1 MTKIKNGIKKDEDTH
16 NLFNIVMNKLENYR
30 EIAENTIKHIHN
42 SKHLEIISS
51 NEFINYIS
59 SWLDI
64 KQKIN
69 DLQKMDY
76 GNITKTT
83 IVSKLQDINNDIS
96 TIMKKCGTDTLS
108 DLIKI
113 CVGDNKIIID
123 KESQDKWKLLLKYFH
138 PVSYSIVNVKNECVV
153 KKGDKKV
160 TSLEENKNTI
170 INNLVEC
177 LDVSSEFEEFKM
189 LCYGIKTEIK
199 ISKDK
204 KMIIYGILDDIY
216 VTMINNK
223 FIQSKIDLLIKNDN
237 KIIDDNKLKSFT
249 TFVHSLT
256 IKDFLVK
263 EDINSFYAAY
273 NGIITHVASLRQKS
287 IINIVRDFISDSL
300 YTKRCI
306 LINLLIYSDIV
317 ENQYLAYLLYD
328 IISNDNNGEVDNNE
342 QLKLYNSLPYNIKQE
357 FNNAMKYTV
366 NYTTNLTNFD
376 SKKIPLEQQIC
387 LMNVSDSVKEKAMI
401 KYKEVKSKSEDGG
414 SKARFYL
421 EGLLK
426 IPFNV
431 YKKEPILNKIN
442 EIRNEVLV
450 INNCKLFNTIN
461 CKDVL
466 TNNDILILI
475 NRMKQ
480 IINDDKYNDTI
491 CKVIFKM
498 FNSMHKSDI
507 LSYVNNVNEYINN
520 RNMSLSAIE
529 TNKNRKEVVKNISKW
544 IETCKKDDKID
555 ELKKIFVDYLS
566 VSNKYNIPKNEL
578 IEATKLTNQLVG
590 KMTEISDYMKQVK
603 KTLDECV
610 HSHKHAKKQIE
621 LIIGQWINGTN
632 NGIEACVLGF
642 EGNPGIGKTT
652 LAKGL
657 SKCLVDHE
665 GNTRPLSIIAIG
677 GDANSS
683 TLVGHSYTYVGSTWG
698 QIVQILMDTKCMN
711 PIIVIDEVDKISKTE
726 HGREIVGVL
735 THLLDPTQNKHF
747 QDKYF
752 SGIELDVSKILF
764 ILSYNDVEAID
775 RVMLDRIHRIKF
787 DSLSIED
794 KIIISKKHLLPALYE
809 KFGLEN
815 TFEFSDEVLKFIIK
829 EYTLEPGV
837 RKLKEKLFEIIGQVN
852 LDILSNH
859 NVYELPIQITIDDIK
874 QNYFKDKRNVKL
886 HKIHTTS
893 QVGVINALW
902 ANDLGQGG
910 VLPLQVSFIPAGKFL
925 DLTLTGSLGDVMKES
940 IKVSLTN
947 AWNLTNTSVQN
958 ELIKTYNNPSKN
970 NVYGLHVHC
979 PSISTKKDGPSA
991 TTAFTVILY
1000 SLFNNIKI
1008 KNYFGITGETSFDH
1022 VLTEIGGLREKIIHS
1037 IPSGITEFIY
1047 PKENEYDFQKIM
1059 DVYKDSDIIKG
1070 IKFHCIEK
1078 IEDVLELILEK

>member
-1 MTKIKNGIKKDEDTH
+1 MTKIKNGIKTDQGSQ
-16 NLFNIVMNKLENYR
+16 NLLNIVMNKLENYR
-30 EIAENTIKHIHN
+30 EIAENTIKHIDN

-64 KQKIN
+64 KQQIN
-69 DLQKMDY
+69 ELQNMDY
-76 GNITKTT
+76 SSITKPN

-123 KESQDKWKLLLKYFH
+123 KESQDKWNLLLKYFH

-153 KKGDKKV
+153 KKSDKNV
-160 TSLEENKNTI
+160 TTPEENKNTL
-170 INNLVEC
+170 INNLIEC
-177 LDVSSEFEEFKM
+177 VDISSEFDEFKM

-204 KMIIYGILDDIY
+204 KMVIYGILDNIY

-223 FIQSKIDLLIKNDN
+223 FIQDKIEYLIKNDN
-237 KIIDDNKLKSFT
+237 KIIDDNKIKSFT

-256 IKDFLVK
+256 IKDFLIK
-263 EDINSFYAAY
+263 EDINSFYATY
-273 NGIITHVASLRQKS
+273 NGIITHVTSLRQKS
-287 IINIVRDFISDSL
+287 IINIVREFISDSL
-300 YTKRCI
+300 YTKRSI

-342 QLKLYNSLPYNIKQE
+342 QLNLYNSLPYNIKQE

-366 NYTTNLTNFD
+366 NYTTNLTDFD

-442 EIRNEVLV
+442 EIRNYILV
-450 INNCKLFNTIN
+450 INNCKLFNAIN
-461 CKDVL
+461 CKEVL

-491 CKVIFKM
+491 CKMVYKM

-520 RNMSLSAIE
+520 RNMSLPAIE

-578 IEATKLTNQLVG
+578 IEASKLTNQLVG

-947 AWNLTNTSVQN
+947 AWNLTSVSVQN

-1078 IEDVLELILEK
+1078 IEDVLDLILEK

>member
-1 MTKIKNGIKKDEDTH
+1 MTKIKNSIKKDEDFK
-16 NLFNIVMNKLENYR
+16 NLFNIVMNKLENYK

-51 NEFINYIS
+51 NEFMNYIS

-76 GNITKTT
+76 SNITQTT
-83 IVSKLQDINNDIS
+83 IVSKLQAINNDIS
-96 TIMKKCGTDTLS
+96 AIMKKCGTDTLS

-123 KESQDKWKLLLKYFH
+123 KDSQDKWKLLLKYLH
-138 PVSYSIVNVKNECVV
+138 PVSYSIVNVKNECFV
-153 KKGDKKV
+153 KKGNKKV
-160 TSLEENKNTI
+160 ATSEENNTVYM
-170 INNLVEC
+170 NNLIEC
-177 LDVSSEFEEFKM
+177 LDISSEFDEFKM
-189 LCYGIKTEIK
+189 LCYGIKTELK
-199 ISKDK
+199 ISKGK
-204 KMIIYGILDDIY
+204 KMVIYGILDDIY

-223 FIQSKIDLLIKNDN
+223 FIQDKIECLIKNDN

-249 TFVHSLT
+249 IFVESLT

-263 EDINSFYAAY
+263 EDINRFYAAY
-273 NGIITHVASLRQKS
+273 NGIITHVTSLRQKS

-300 YTKRCI
+300 YTKRSI

-342 QLKLYNSLPYNIKQE
+342 QLNLYNSLPYNIKQE

-366 NYTTNLTNFD
+366 NYTTNLTDFD
-376 SKKIPLEQQIC
+376 NTKIPLEQQIC

-442 EIRNEVLV
+442 EIRNDILV
-450 INNCKLFNTIN
+450 INNCKLFNAIN
-461 CKDVL
+461 CKEVL

-491 CKVIFKM
+491 CKLIYKLFT
-498 FNSMHKSDI
+498 SMHKPDI
-507 LSYVNNVNEYINN
+507 LNCVNNVNEYMKN
-520 RNMSLSAIE
+520 RNMSLSVIE
-529 TNKNRKEVVKNISKW
+529 TNKSKKDLVINISKW
-544 IETCKKDDKID
+544 IEMCKNDDKIT
-555 ELKKIFVDYLS
+555 ELKKIFVDYLLG
-566 VSNKYNIPKNEL
+566 SNKYNIPKNEL
-578 IEATKLTNQLVG
+578 IEATKMTNQLVS
-590 KMTEISDYMKQVK
+590 KMTEISDYTKQVK
-603 KTLDECV
+603 KTLDDCV

-621 LIIGQWINGTN
+621 LIIGQWLNGTN

-747 QDKYF
+747 QEKYF

-794 KIIISKKHLLPALYE
+794 KIIISKDHLLPALYE

-815 TFEFSDEVLKFIIK
+815 TFEFSDDVLKFIIK

-837 RKLKEKLFEIIGQVN
+837 RKLKEKLFEIIGQIN

-874 QNYFKDKRNVKL
+874 ENYFKDKRNVKL
-886 HKIHTTS
+886 HKIHTIS

-947 AWNLTNTSVQN
+947 AWNLTSESVQN
-958 ELIKTYNNPSKN
+958 ELIKKYNNPSKN
-970 NVYGLHVHC
+970 NVYGLHIHC

-1047 PKENEYDFQKIM
+1047 PKENEYDFKKIM

-1078 IEDVLELILEK
+1078 IEDVLDLILEK

>member
-1 MTKIKNGIKKDEDTH
+1 MTKIKNGIKKDEDTQ

-76 GNITKTT
+76 SNITKTT

-160 TSLEENKNTI
+160 TTPEENKNTI
-170 INNLVEC
+170 INNLIEC

-204 KMIIYGILDDIY
+204 KMVIYGILDDIY

-223 FIQSKIDLLIKNDN
+223 FIQSKIDLLIRNDN

-366 NYTTNLTNFD
+366 NYTTNLTDFD

-442 EIRNEVLV
+442 EIRNYILI
-450 INNCKLFNTIN
+450 INNCKLFNAIN
-461 CKDVL
+461 CKEVL

-520 RNMSLSAIE
+520 RNMSLPAIE

-1078 IEDVLELILEK
+1078 IEDVLDLILEK

>member
-1 MTKIKNGIKKDEDTH
+1 MTKIKNSIKKDEDFK
-16 NLFNIVMNKLENYR
+16 NLFNIVMNKLENYK

-51 NEFINYIS
+51 NEFMNYIS

-76 GNITKTT
+76 SNITQTT
-83 IVSKLQDINNDIS
+83 IVSKLQAINNDIS
-96 TIMKKCGTDTLS
+96 AIMKKCGTDTLS

-123 KESQDKWKLLLKYFH
+123 KDSQDKWKLLLKYLH
-138 PVSYSIVNVKNECVV
+138 PVSYSIVNVKNECFV
-153 KKGDKKV
+153 KKGNKKV
-160 TSLEENKNTI
+160 ATSEENNTVYM
-170 INNLVEC
+170 NNLIEC
-177 LDVSSEFEEFKM
+177 LDISSEFDEFKM
-189 LCYGIKTEIK
+189 LCYGIKTELK
-199 ISKDK
+199 ISKGK
-204 KMIIYGILDDIY
+204 KMVIYGILDDIY

-223 FIQSKIDLLIKNDN
+223 FIQDKIECLIKNDN

-249 TFVHSLT
+249 IFVESLT

-263 EDINSFYAAY
+263 EDINRFYAAY
-273 NGIITHVASLRQKS
+273 NGIITHVTSLRQKS

-300 YTKRCI
+300 YTKRSI

-342 QLKLYNSLPYNIKQE
+342 QLNLYNSLPYNIKQE

-366 NYTTNLTNFD
+366 NYTTNLTDFD
-376 SKKIPLEQQIC
+376 NTKIPLEQQIC

-442 EIRNEVLV
+442 EIRNDILV
-450 INNCKLFNTIN
+450 INNCKLFNAIN
-461 CKDVL
+461 CKEVL

-491 CKVIFKM
+491 CKLIYKLFT
-498 FNSMHKSDI
+498 SMHKPDI
-507 LSYVNNVNEYINN
+507 LNCVNNVNEYMKN
-520 RNMSLSAIE
+520 RNMSLSVIE
-529 TNKNRKEVVKNISKW
+529 TNKSKKDLVINISKW
-544 IETCKKDDKID
+544 IEMCKNDDKIT
-555 ELKKIFVDYLS
+555 ELKKIFVDYLLG
-566 VSNKYNIPKNEL
+566 SNKYNIPKNEL
-578 IEATKLTNQLVG
+578 IEATKMTNQLVS
-590 KMTEISDYMKQVK
+590 KMTEISDYTKQVK
-603 KTLDECV
+603 KTLDDCV

-621 LIIGQWINGTN
+621 LIIGQWLNGTN

-747 QDKYF
+747 QEKYF

-794 KIIISKKHLLPALYE
+794 KIIISKDHLLPALYE

-815 TFEFSDEVLKFIIK
+815 TFEFSDDVLKFIIK

-837 RKLKEKLFEIIGQVN
+837 RKLKEKLFEIIGQIN

-874 QNYFKDKRNVKL
+874 ENYFKDKRNVKL
-886 HKIHTTS
+886 HKIHTIS

-947 AWNLTNTSVQN
+947 ACNLTSESVQN
-958 ELIKTYNNPSKN
+958 ELIKKYNNPSKN
-970 NVYGLHVHC
+970 NVYGLHIHC

-1047 PKENEYDFQKIM
+1047 PKENEYDFKKIM

-1078 IEDVLELILEK
+1078 IEDVLDLILEK

>member
-1 MTKIKNGIKKDEDTH
+1 MTKIKNGIKKDEDSQ

-30 EIAENTIKHIHN
+30 EITENTIKHIHN

-138 PVSYSIVNVKNECVV
+138 PVSYSIVNVKNECLV

-160 TSLEENKNTI
+160 TTPEENKNTI
-170 INNLVEC
+170 INNLIEC

-204 KMIIYGILDDIY
+204 KMVIYGILDDIY

-328 IISNDNNGEVDNNE
+328 IISNDNNGEIDNNE

-366 NYTTNLTNFD
+366 NYTTNLTDFD

-491 CKVIFKM
+491 CKMIYKM

-520 RNMSLSAIE
+520 RNMSLPDIE

-958 ELIKTYNNPSKN
+958 ELIKKYNNPSKN

-1078 IEDVLELILEK
+1078 IEDVLDLILEK

>member
-1 MTKIKNGIKKDEDTH
+1 M
-16 NLFNIVMNKLENYR
+16 V
-30 EIAENTIKHIHN
+30 
-42 SKHLEIISS
+42 
-51 NEFINYIS
+51 
-59 SWLDI
+59 
-64 KQKIN
+64 
-69 DLQKMDY
+69 
-76 GNITKTT
+76 
-83 IVSKLQDINNDIS
+83 
-96 TIMKKCGTDTLS
+96 
-108 DLIKI
+108 
-113 CVGDNKIIID
+113 
-123 KESQDKWKLLLKYFH
+123 
-138 PVSYSIVNVKNECVV
+138 
-153 KKGDKKV
+153 
-160 TSLEENKNTI
+160 
-170 INNLVEC
+170 
-177 LDVSSEFEEFKM
+177 
-189 LCYGIKTEIK
+189 
-199 ISKDK
+199 
-204 KMIIYGILDDIY
+204 IYGILDDIY

-223 FIQSKIDLLIKNDN
+223 FIQDKIECLIKNDN

-249 TFVHSLT
+249 IFVESLT

-263 EDINSFYAAY
+263 EDINRFYAAY
-273 NGIITHVASLRQKS
+273 NGIITHVTSLRQKS

-300 YTKRCI
+300 YTKRSI

-342 QLKLYNSLPYNIKQE
+342 QLNLYNSLPYNIKQE

-366 NYTTNLTNFD
+366 NYTTNLTDFD
-376 SKKIPLEQQIC
+376 NTKIPLEQQIC

-442 EIRNEVLV
+442 EIRNDILV
-450 INNCKLFNTIN
+450 INNCKLFNAIN
-461 CKDVL
+461 CKEVL

-491 CKVIFKM
+491 CKLIYKLFT
-498 FNSMHKSDI
+498 SMHKPDI
-507 LSYVNNVNEYINN
+507 LNCVNNVNEYMKN
-520 RNMSLSAIE
+520 RNMSLSVIE
-529 TNKNRKEVVKNISKW
+529 TNKSKKDLVINISKW
-544 IETCKKDDKID
+544 IEMCKNDDKIT
-555 ELKKIFVDYLS
+555 ELKKIFVDYLLG
-566 VSNKYNIPKNEL
+566 SNKYNIPKNEL
-578 IEATKLTNQLVG
+578 IEATKMTNQLVS
-590 KMTEISDYMKQVK
+590 KMTEISDYTKQVK
-603 KTLDECV
+603 KTLDDCV

-621 LIIGQWINGTN
+621 LIIGQWLNGTN

-747 QDKYF
+747 QEKYF

-837 RKLKEKLFEIIGQVN
+837 RKLKEKLFEIIGQIN

-874 QNYFKDKRNVKL
+874 ENYFKDKRNVKL
-886 HKIHTTS
+886 HKIHTIS

-958 ELIKTYNNPSKN
+958 ELIKKYNNPSKN
-970 NVYGLHVHC
+970 NVYGLHIHC

-1047 PKENEYDFQKIM
+1047 PKENEYDFKKIM

-1078 IEDVLELILEK
+1078 IEDVLDLILEK

>member
-1 MTKIKNGIKKDEDTH
+1 MTKIKNGLKKDEDFQ
-16 NLFNIVMNKLENYR
+16 NLFKIVMNKLENYR

-51 NEFINYIS
+51 NEFINYMS

-69 DLQKMDY
+69 ELQNMDY
-76 GNITKTT
+76 SNITKTA

-96 TIMKKCGTDTLS
+96 TIMKKCGTDRLN
-108 DLIKI
+108 DLLKI
-113 CVGDNKIIID
+113 CVGDNKIMID
-123 KESQDKWKLLLKYFH
+123 KDSQDKWNLLLKYFH

-160 TSLEENKNTI
+160 TTSEENKNAL
-170 INNLVEC
+170 INNLIEC
-177 LDVSSEFEEFKM
+177 VDISSEFEEFKM
-189 LCYGIKTEIK
+189 LCYGIKTELK

-204 KMIIYGILDDIY
+204 KMVIYGILDDIY
-216 VTMINNK
+216 VSMINNK
-223 FIQSKIDLLIKNDN
+223 FIQDKINCLIKNDN
-237 KIIDDNKLKSFT
+237 KIIDDNKVKSFT
-249 TFVHSLT
+249 TFVESLT
-256 IKDFLVK
+256 IKDFLIK

-300 YTKRCI
+300 YTKRSI

-442 EIRNEVLV
+442 EIRSDILV
-450 INNCKLFNTIN
+450 INNCKLFSTIN
-461 CKDVL
+461 CKNVS

-491 CKVIFKM
+491 CKVVYKL
-498 FNSMHKSDI
+498 FNSMHKTDI
-507 LSYVNNVNEYINN
+507 LTYVNNVNEYINN

-529 TNKNRKEVVKNISKW
+529 TNKSKKELVKNISNW
-544 IETCKKDDKID
+544 IETCKKDEKID
-555 ELKKIFVDYLS
+555 ELKKLFIDYLL
-566 VSNKYNIPKNEL
+566 VSNNYNIPKNEL
-578 IEATKLTNQLVG
+578 IEATKMTNQLVG

-794 KIIISKKHLLPALYE
+794 KIIISKDHLLPALYE

-815 TFEFSDEVLKFIIK
+815 TFEFSDDVLKFIIK

-837 RKLKEKLFEIIGQVN
+837 RKLKEKLFEIIGQIN

-947 AWNLTNTSVQN
+947 AWNLTSESIQN
-958 ELIKTYNNPSKN
+958 ELIRKYNNPSKN
-970 NVYGLHVHC
+970 NVYGLHIHC

-1000 SLFNNIKI
+1000 SLFNNLKI

-1078 IEDVLELILEK
+1078 IEDVLDLILEK

>member
-1 MTKIKNGIKKDEDTH
+1 MTKIKNGIKKDEDSQ
-16 NLFNIVMNKLENYR
+16 NLFNIVMNKLENYK
-30 EIAENTIKHIHN
+30 EISENTIKHIHN

-76 GNITKTT
+76 SNITKTT

-170 INNLVEC
+170 INNLIEC

-204 KMIIYGILDDIY
+204 KMVIYGILDDIY

-249 TFVHSLT
+249 TFIHSLT

-287 IINIVRDFISDSL
+287 IINIVRDFINDSL

-366 NYTTNLTNFD
+366 NYTTNLTDFD

-491 CKVIFKM
+491 CKVIYKM
-498 FNSMHKSDI
+498 FNSMQKSDI
-507 LSYVNNVNEYINN
+507 LAYVNNVNEYINN
-520 RNMSLSAIE
+520 RNMSLPAIE

-544 IETCKKDDKID
+544 IETCKTDDKID
-555 ELKKIFVDYLS
+555 ELKKLFVDHLS
-566 VSNKYNIPKNEL
+566 GSNKYNIPKNEV

-590 KMTEISDYMKQVK
+590 KMTEISDYLNQVK

-837 RKLKEKLFEIIGQVN
+837 RKLKEKLFEIIGQIN

-859 NVYELPIQITIDDIK
+859 NVYELPIHITIDDIK

-1078 IEDVLELILEK
+1078 IEDVLDLILEK

>member
-1 MTKIKNGIKKDEDTH
+1 MTKIKNGIKTDQGSQ
-16 NLFNIVMNKLENYR
+16 NLLNIVMNKLENYR
-30 EIAENTIKHIHN
+30 EIAENTIKHIDN

-64 KQKIN
+64 KQQIN
-69 DLQKMDY
+69 ELQNMDY
-76 GNITKTT
+76 SSITKPN

-123 KESQDKWKLLLKYFH
+123 KESQDKWNLLLKYFH

-153 KKGDKKV
+153 KKSDKNV
-160 TSLEENKNTI
+160 TTPEENKNTL
-170 INNLVEC
+170 INNLIEC
-177 LDVSSEFEEFKM
+177 VDISSEFDEFKM

-204 KMIIYGILDDIY
+204 KMVIYGILDNIY

-223 FIQSKIDLLIKNDN
+223 FIQDKIEYLIKNDN
-237 KIIDDNKLKSFT
+237 KIIDDNKIKSFT

-256 IKDFLVK
+256 IKDFLIK
-263 EDINSFYAAY
+263 EDINSFYATY
-273 NGIITHVASLRQKS
+273 NGIITHVTSLRQKS
-287 IINIVRDFISDSL
+287 IINIVREFISDSL
-300 YTKRCI
+300 YTKRSI

-342 QLKLYNSLPYNIKQE
+342 QLNLYNSLPYNIKQE

-366 NYTTNLTNFD
+366 NYTTNLTDFD

-401 KYKEVKSKSEDGG
+401 KYKEVKSKSEDGA

-442 EIRNEVLV
+442 EIRNYILV
-450 INNCKLFNTIN
+450 INNCKLFNAIN
-461 CKDVL
+461 CKEVL

-491 CKVIFKM
+491 CKMVYKM

-520 RNMSLSAIE
+520 RNMSLPAIE

-578 IEATKLTNQLVG
+578 IEASKLTNQLVG

-1078 IEDVLELILEK
+1078 IEDVLDLILEK

>member
-1 MTKIKNGIKKDEDTH
+1 MTKIKNGIKKDEDSQ
-16 NLFNIVMNKLENYR
+16 NLFNIVMNKLENYK
-30 EIAENTIKHIHN
+30 EISENTIKHIHN

-76 GNITKTT
+76 SNITKTT

-170 INNLVEC
+170 INNLIEC

-223 FIQSKIDLLIKNDN
+223 FIQSKIELLIKNDS
-237 KIIDDNKLKSFT
+237 KIIDDNKFKSFT

-491 CKVIFKM
+491 CKVIYKI
-498 FNSMHKSDI
+498 FNSMHKTDI
-507 LSYVNNVNEYINN
+507 LAYVNNVNEYINN
-520 RNMSLSAIE
+520 RKMSLPAIE

-544 IETCKKDDKID
+544 IETCKTDDKID
-555 ELKKIFVDYLS
+555 ELKKLFVDHLS
-566 VSNKYNIPKNEL
+566 GSNKYNIPKNEV

-657 SKCLVDHE
+657 SKCLVDHD

-698 QIVQILMDTKCMN
+698 QIAQILMDTKCMN

-837 RKLKEKLFEIIGQVN
+837 RKLKEKLFEIIGQIN

-859 NVYELPIQITIDDIK
+859 NVYELPIQITIHDIK

-947 AWNLTNTSVQN
+947 AWNLTNTTVQN

>member
-1 MTKIKNGIKKDEDTH
+1 MTKIKNGIKKDEDSQ
-16 NLFNIVMNKLENYR
+16 NLFNIVMNKLENYK
-30 EIAENTIKHIHN
+30 EISENTIKHIHN

-153 KKGDKKV
+153 KKGNKKV
-160 TSLEENKNTI
+160 TTPEENKNTI
-170 INNLVEC
+170 INNLIEC

-199 ISKDK
+199 IRKDK
-204 KMIIYGILDDIY
+204 KMVIYGILDDIY

-249 TFVHSLT
+249 TFIHSLT

-366 NYTTNLTNFD
+366 NYTTNLTDFD

-442 EIRNEVLV
+442 EIRNYILV
-450 INNCKLFNTIN
+450 INNCKLFNTVN

-491 CKVIFKM
+491 CKVIYKM

-507 LSYVNNVNEYINN
+507 LAYVNNVNEYINN
-520 RNMSLSAIE
+520 RNMSLPAIE

-544 IETCKKDDKID
+544 IETCKTDDKID

-566 VSNKYNIPKNEL
+566 VSNKYNIPKNEV

-590 KMTEISDYMKQVK
+590 KMTEISDYIKQVK

-837 RKLKEKLFEIIGQVN
+837 RKLKEKLFEIIGQIN

-859 NVYELPIQITIDDIK
+859 NVYELPIHITIDDIK

-947 AWNLTNTSVQN
+947 AWNLTNTTVQN
-958 ELIKTYNNPSKN
+958 ELIKKYNNPSKN

-1078 IEDVLELILEK
+1078 IEDVLDLILEK

>member
-1 MTKIKNGIKKDEDTH
+1 MTKIKNSIKKDEDFK
-16 NLFNIVMNKLENYR
+16 NLFNIVMNKLENYK

-51 NEFINYIS
+51 NEFMNYIS

-76 GNITKTT
+76 SNITQTT
-83 IVSKLQDINNDIS
+83 IVSKLQAINNDIS
-96 TIMKKCGTDTLS
+96 AIMKKCGTDTLS

-123 KESQDKWKLLLKYFH
+123 KDSQDKWKLLLKYLH
-138 PVSYSIVNVKNECVV
+138 PVSYSIVNVKNECFV
-153 KKGDKKV
+153 KKGNKKV
-160 TSLEENKNTI
+160 ATSEENNTVYM
-170 INNLVEC
+170 NNLIEC
-177 LDVSSEFEEFKM
+177 LDISSEFDEFKM
-189 LCYGIKTEIK
+189 LCYGIKTELK
-199 ISKDK
+199 ISKGK
-204 KMIIYGILDDIY
+204 KMVIYGILDDIY

-223 FIQSKIDLLIKNDN
+223 FIQDKIECLIKNDN

-249 TFVHSLT
+249 IFVESLT

-263 EDINSFYAAY
+263 EDINRFYAAY
-273 NGIITHVASLRQKS
+273 NGIITHVTSLRQKS

-300 YTKRCI
+300 YTKRSI

-342 QLKLYNSLPYNIKQE
+342 QLNLYNSLPYNIKQE

-366 NYTTNLTNFD
+366 NYTTNLTDFD
-376 SKKIPLEQQIC
+376 NTKIPLEQQIC

-442 EIRNEVLV
+442 EIRNDILV
-450 INNCKLFNTIN
+450 INNCKLFNAIN
-461 CKDVL
+461 CKEVL

-491 CKVIFKM
+491 CKLIYKLFT
-498 FNSMHKSDI
+498 SMHKPDI
-507 LSYVNNVNEYINN
+507 LNCVNNVNEYMKN
-520 RNMSLSAIE
+520 RNMSLSVIE
-529 TNKNRKEVVKNISKW
+529 TNKSKKDLVINISKW
-544 IETCKKDDKID
+544 IEMCKNDDKIT
-555 ELKKIFVDYLS
+555 ELKKIFVDYLLG
-566 VSNKYNIPKNEL
+566 SNKYNIPKNEL
-578 IEATKLTNQLVG
+578 IEATKMTNQLVS
-590 KMTEISDYMKQVK
+590 KMTEISDYTKQVK
-603 KTLDECV
+603 KTLDDCV

-621 LIIGQWINGTN
+621 LIIGQWLNGTN

-747 QDKYF
+747 QEKYF

-815 TFEFSDEVLKFIIK
+815 TFEFSDDVLKFIIK

-837 RKLKEKLFEIIGQVN
+837 RKLKEKLFEIIGQIN

-874 QNYFKDKRNVKL
+874 ENYFKDKRNVKL
-886 HKIHTTS
+886 HKIHTIS

-947 AWNLTNTSVQN
+947 AWNLTSESVQN
-958 ELIKTYNNPSKN
+958 ELIKKYNNPSKN
-970 NVYGLHVHC
+970 NVYGLHIHC

-1047 PKENEYDFQKIM
+1047 PKENEYDFKKIM

-1078 IEDVLELILEK
+1078 IEDVLDLILEK

>member
-1 MTKIKNGIKKDEDTH
+1 MTKIKNGIKKDEDYQ
-16 NLFNIVMNKLENYR
+16 NLFNIVMNKLENYK
-30 EIAENTIKHIHN
+30 EISENTIKHIHN

-76 GNITKTT
+76 SNITKTT

-153 KKGDKKV
+153 KKGNKKV

-170 INNLVEC
+170 INNLIEC

-204 KMIIYGILDDIY
+204 KMVIYGILDDIY

-223 FIQSKIDLLIKNDN
+223 FIQSKIELLIKNDS
-237 KIIDDNKLKSFT
+237 KIIDDNKFKSFT

-947 AWNLTNTSVQN
+947 AWNLTSDSVQN
-958 ELIKTYNNPSKN
+958 ELIKKYNNPSKN

-1078 IEDVLELILEK
+1078 IEDVLDLILEK

>member
-1 MTKIKNGIKKDEDTH
+1 M
-16 NLFNIVMNKLENYR
+16 
-30 EIAENTIKHIHN
+30 
-42 SKHLEIISS
+42 
-51 NEFINYIS
+51 
-59 SWLDI
+59 
-64 KQKIN
+64 
-69 DLQKMDY
+69 
-76 GNITKTT
+76 
-83 IVSKLQDINNDIS
+83 
-96 TIMKKCGTDTLS
+96 
-108 DLIKI
+108 
-113 CVGDNKIIID
+113 
-123 KESQDKWKLLLKYFH
+123 
-138 PVSYSIVNVKNECVV
+138 
-153 KKGDKKV
+153 
-160 TSLEENKNTI
+160 
-170 INNLVEC
+170 
-177 LDVSSEFEEFKM
+177 
-189 LCYGIKTEIK
+189 
-199 ISKDK
+199 
-204 KMIIYGILDDIY
+204 
-216 VTMINNK
+216 
-223 FIQSKIDLLIKNDN
+223 
-237 KIIDDNKLKSFT
+237 
-249 TFVHSLT
+249 
-256 IKDFLVK
+256 
-263 EDINSFYAAY
+263 
-273 NGIITHVASLRQKS
+273 
-287 IINIVRDFISDSL
+287 
-300 YTKRCI
+300 
-306 LINLLIYSDIV
+306 
-317 ENQYLAYLLYD
+317 
-328 IISNDNNGEVDNNE
+328 
-342 QLKLYNSLPYNIKQE
+342 
-357 FNNAMKYTV
+357 
-366 NYTTNLTNFD
+366 
-376 SKKIPLEQQIC
+376 
-387 LMNVSDSVKEKAMI
+387 
-401 KYKEVKSKSEDGG
+401 
-414 SKARFYL
+414 
-421 EGLLK
+421 
-426 IPFNV
+426 
-431 YKKEPILNKIN
+431 
-442 EIRNEVLV
+442 
-450 INNCKLFNTIN
+450 
-461 CKDVL
+461 
-466 TNNDILILI
+466 
-475 NRMKQ
+475 
-480 IINDDKYNDTI
+480 
-491 CKVIFKM
+491 
-498 FNSMHKSDI
+498 
-507 LSYVNNVNEYINN
+507 
-520 RNMSLSAIE
+520 
-529 TNKNRKEVVKNISKW
+529 
-544 IETCKKDDKID
+544 
-555 ELKKIFVDYLS
+555 
-566 VSNKYNIPKNEL
+566 
-578 IEATKLTNQLVG
+578 
-590 KMTEISDYMKQVK
+590 
-603 KTLDECV
+603 
-610 HSHKHAKKQIE
+610 
-621 LIIGQWINGTN
+621 
-632 NGIEACVLGF
+632 
-642 EGNPGIGKTT
+642 
-652 LAKGL
+652 
-657 SKCLVDHE
+657 
-665 GNTRPLSIIAIG
+665 
-677 GDANSS
+677 
-683 TLVGHSYTYVGSTWG
+683 
-698 QIVQILMDTKCMN
+698 
-711 PIIVIDEVDKISKTE
+711 
-726 HGREIVGVL
+726 

-958 ELIKTYNNPSKN
+958 ELIKKYNNPSKN

>member
-1 MTKIKNGIKKDEDTH
+1 MTKIKNGIKTDQGSQ
-16 NLFNIVMNKLENYR
+16 NLLNIVMNKLENYR
-30 EIAENTIKHIHN
+30 EIAENTIKHIDN

-64 KQKIN
+64 KQQIN
-69 DLQKMDY
+69 ELQNMDY
-76 GNITKTT
+76 SSITKPN

-123 KESQDKWKLLLKYFH
+123 KESQDKWNLLLKYFH

-153 KKGDKKV
+153 KKSDKNV
-160 TSLEENKNTI
+160 TTPEENKNTL
-170 INNLVEC
+170 INNLIEC
-177 LDVSSEFEEFKM
+177 VDISSEFDEFKM

-204 KMIIYGILDDIY
+204 KMVIYGILDNIY

-223 FIQSKIDLLIKNDN
+223 FIQDKIEYLIKNDN
-237 KIIDDNKLKSFT
+237 KIIDDNKIKSFT

-256 IKDFLVK
+256 IKDFLIK
-263 EDINSFYAAY
+263 EDINSFYATY
-273 NGIITHVASLRQKS
+273 NGIITHVTSLRQKS
-287 IINIVRDFISDSL
+287 IINIVREFISDSL
-300 YTKRCI
+300 YTKRSI

-342 QLKLYNSLPYNIKQE
+342 QLNLYNSLPYNIKQE

-366 NYTTNLTNFD
+366 NYTTNLTDFD

-442 EIRNEVLV
+442 EIRNYILV
-450 INNCKLFNTIN
+450 INNCKLFNAIN
-461 CKDVL
+461 CKEVL

-491 CKVIFKM
+491 CKMVYKM

-520 RNMSLSAIE
+520 RNMSLPAIE

-578 IEATKLTNQLVG
+578 IEASKLTNQLVG

-1078 IEDVLELILEK
+1078 IEDVLDLILEK

>member
-1 MTKIKNGIKKDEDTH
+1 MTKIKNGIKTDQGSQ

-30 EIAENTIKHIHN
+30 EIAENTIKHIDN

-51 NEFINYIS
+51 NEFMNYIS

-76 GNITKTT
+76 SNITQTT
-83 IVSKLQDINNDIS
+83 IVSKLQAINNDIS
-96 TIMKKCGTDTLS
+96 AIMKKCGTDTLS

-123 KESQDKWKLLLKYFH
+123 KDSQDKWKLLLKYLH
-138 PVSYSIVNVKNECVV
+138 PVSYSIVNVKNECFV
-153 KKGDKKV
+153 KKGNKKV
-160 TSLEENKNTI
+160 ATSEENNTVYM
-170 INNLVEC
+170 NNLIEC
-177 LDVSSEFEEFKM
+177 LDISSEFDEFKM
-189 LCYGIKTEIK
+189 LCYGIKTELK
-199 ISKDK
+199 ISKGK
-204 KMIIYGILDDIY
+204 KMVIYGILDDIY

-223 FIQSKIDLLIKNDN
+223 FIQDKIECLIKNDN

-249 TFVHSLT
+249 IFVESLT

-263 EDINSFYAAY
+263 EDINRFYAAY
-273 NGIITHVASLRQKS
+273 NGIITHVTSLRQKS

-300 YTKRCI
+300 YTKRSI

-342 QLKLYNSLPYNIKQE
+342 QLNLYNSLPYNIKQE

-366 NYTTNLTNFD
+366 NYTTNLTDFD
-376 SKKIPLEQQIC
+376 NTKIPLEQQIC

-442 EIRNEVLV
+442 EIRNDILV
-450 INNCKLFNTIN
+450 INNCKLFNAIN
-461 CKDVL
+461 CKEVL

-491 CKVIFKM
+491 CKLIYKLFT
-498 FNSMHKSDI
+498 SMHKPDI
-507 LSYVNNVNEYINN
+507 LNCVNNVNEYMKN
-520 RNMSLSAIE
+520 RNMSLSVIE
-529 TNKNRKEVVKNISKW
+529 TNKSKKDLVINISKW
-544 IETCKKDDKID
+544 IEMCKNDDKIT
-555 ELKKIFVDYLS
+555 ELKKIFVDYLLG
-566 VSNKYNIPKNEL
+566 SNKYNIPKNEL
-578 IEATKLTNQLVG
+578 IEATKMTNQLVS
-590 KMTEISDYMKQVK
+590 KMTEISDYTKQVK
-603 KTLDECV
+603 KTLDDCV

-621 LIIGQWINGTN
+621 LIIGQWLNGTN

-747 QDKYF
+747 QEKYF

-794 KIIISKKHLLPALYE
+794 KIIISKDHLLPALYE

-815 TFEFSDEVLKFIIK
+815 TFEFSDDVLKFIIK

-837 RKLKEKLFEIIGQVN
+837 RKLKEKLFEIIGQIN

-874 QNYFKDKRNVKL
+874 ENYFKDKRNVKL
-886 HKIHTTS
+886 HKIHTIS

-947 AWNLTNTSVQN
+947 AWNLTSESVQN
-958 ELIKTYNNPSKN
+958 ELIKKYNNPSKN
-970 NVYGLHVHC
+970 NVYGLHIHC

-1047 PKENEYDFQKIM
+1047 PKENEYDFKKIM

-1078 IEDVLELILEK
+1078 IEDVLDLILEK

>member
-1 MTKIKNGIKKDEDTH
+1 MTKIKNGIKKDEDSQ
-16 NLFNIVMNKLENYR
+16 NLFNIVMDKLENYR

-51 NEFINYIS
+51 NEFIDYIS

-69 DLQKMDY
+69 DLQKMDHI
-76 GNITKTT
+76 NITKTT

-123 KESQDKWKLLLKYFH
+123 KDSQDKWKLLLKYFH

-153 KKGDKKV
+153 KNGGKKV
-160 TSLEENKNTI
+160 TTSEENNTVCM
-170 INNLVEC
+170 NNLIEC
-177 LDVSSEFEEFKM
+177 LDISSEFDEFKM

-204 KMIIYGILDDIY
+204 KMVIYGILDDIY
-216 VTMINNK
+216 LTMINNK
-223 FIQSKIDLLIKNDN
+223 FIQDKIELLIKNDN
-237 KIIDDNKLKSFT
+237 KIINDNKLKSFT

-387 LMNVSDSVKEKAMI
+387 LMNVSDSVKEKAML

-450 INNCKLFNTIN
+450 LNNCKLFNTIN

-480 IINDDKYNDTI
+480 IINDDKYNDNI
-491 CKVIFKM
+491 CKVIYKM
-498 FNSMHKSDI
+498 FNSMHKTDI
-507 LSYVNNVNEYINN
+507 LTYVNNVNEYINN
-520 RNMSLSAIE
+520 RNMSLPAIE

-544 IETCKKDDKID
+544 IETCKKDDTID
-555 ELKKIFVDYLS
+555 ELKKLFVDYLS
-566 VSNKYNIPKNEL
+566 ASNKYNIPKNEL
-578 IEATKLTNQLVG
+578 IEATRLTNQLVG

-657 SKCLVDHE
+657 SKCLVDHD

-815 TFEFSDEVLKFIIK
+815 MFEFSDEVLKFIIK

-874 QNYFKDKRNVKL
+874 KNYFKDKRNVKL

-947 AWNLTNTSVQN
+947 AWNLTSESVQN
-958 ELIKTYNNPSKN
+958 ELIKKYNNPSKN

-1047 PKENEYDFQKIM
+1047 PKENDYDFQKIM

-1078 IEDVLELILEK
+1078 IEDVLDLILEK

>member
-1 MTKIKNGIKKDEDTH
+1 MTKIKNGIKTDQGSQ
-16 NLFNIVMNKLENYR
+16 NLLNIVMNKLENYR
-30 EIAENTIKHIHN
+30 EIAENTIKHIDN

-64 KQKIN
+64 KQQIN
-69 DLQKMDY
+69 ELQNMDY
-76 GNITKTT
+76 SSITKPN

-123 KESQDKWKLLLKYFH
+123 KESQDKWNLLLKYFH

-153 KKGDKKV
+153 KKSDKNV
-160 TSLEENKNTI
+160 TTPEENKNTL
-170 INNLVEC
+170 INNLIEC
-177 LDVSSEFEEFKM
+177 VDISSEFDEFKM

-204 KMIIYGILDDIY
+204 KMVIYGILDNIY

-223 FIQSKIDLLIKNDN
+223 FIQDKIEYLIKNDN
-237 KIIDDNKLKSFT
+237 KIIDDNKIKSFT

-256 IKDFLVK
+256 IKDFLIK
-263 EDINSFYAAY
+263 EDINSFYATY
-273 NGIITHVASLRQKS
+273 NGIITHVTSLRQKS

-300 YTKRCI
+300 YTKRSI

-342 QLKLYNSLPYNIKQE
+342 QLNLYNSLPYNIKQE

-366 NYTTNLTNFD
+366 NYTTNLTDFD

-442 EIRNEVLV
+442 EIRNYILV
-450 INNCKLFNTIN
+450 INNCKLFNAIN
-461 CKDVL
+461 CKEVL

-491 CKVIFKM
+491 CKMVYKM

-520 RNMSLSAIE
+520 RNMSLPAIE

-578 IEATKLTNQLVG
+578 IEASKLTNQLVG

-1078 IEDVLELILEK
+1078 IEDVLDLILEK

>member
-1 MTKIKNGIKKDEDTH
+1 MTKIKNGIKKDEDSQ

-76 GNITKTT
+76 SNITKTT

-123 KESQDKWKLLLKYFH
+123 KESQDKWQLLLKYFH

-160 TSLEENKNTI
+160 TTPEENKNTI
-170 INNLVEC
+170 INNLIEC

-204 KMIIYGILDDIY
+204 KMVIYGILDDIY
-216 VTMINNK
+216 VSMINNK
-223 FIQSKIDLLIKNDN
+223 FIQSKIDLLIKNDS
-237 KIIDDNKLKSFT
+237 KIIDDNKFKSFT

-287 IINIVRDFISDSL
+287 IINIVRDFISDTL

-442 EIRNEVLV
+442 EIRSDILV
-450 INNCKLFNTIN
+450 INNCKLFNAIN
-461 CKDVL
+461 CKEVL

-491 CKVIFKM
+491 CKVIYKI
-498 FNSMHKSDI
+498 FNSMHKTDI
-507 LSYVNNVNEYINN
+507 LVYVNNVNEYINN
-520 RNMSLSAIE
+520 RNMSLPAIE
-529 TNKNRKEVVKNISKW
+529 TNKNRKDVVKNISKW
-544 IETCKKDDKID
+544 IETCKTDDKID
-555 ELKKIFVDYLS
+555 ELKKLFVDHLS
-566 VSNKYNIPKNEL
+566 GSNKYNIPKNDV

-590 KMTEISDYMKQVK
+590 KMTEISDYIKQVK

-815 TFEFSDEVLKFIIK
+815 TFEFSDDVLKFIIK

-837 RKLKEKLFEIIGQVN
+837 RKLKEKLFEIIGQIN

-874 QNYFKDKRNVKL
+874 ENYFKDKRNVKL

-958 ELIKTYNNPSKN
+958 ELIKKYNNPSKN

-1078 IEDVLELILEK
+1078 IEDVLDLILEK

>member
-1 MTKIKNGIKKDEDTH
+1 MTKIKNGIKKDEDSQ

-30 EIAENTIKHIHN
+30 EITENTIKHIHN

-138 PVSYSIVNVKNECVV
+138 PVSYSIVNVKNECLV

-160 TSLEENKNTI
+160 TTPEENKNTI
-170 INNLVEC
+170 INNLIEC

-204 KMIIYGILDDIY
+204 KMVIYGILDDIY

-328 IISNDNNGEVDNNE
+328 IISNDNNGEIDNNE

-366 NYTTNLTNFD
+366 NYTTNLTDFD

-491 CKVIFKM
+491 CKMIYKM

-520 RNMSLSAIE
+520 RNMSLPDIE

-555 ELKKIFVDYLS
+555 ELKKLFVDYLS
-566 VSNKYNIPKNEL
+566 ASNKYNIPKNEL

-958 ELIKTYNNPSKN
+958 ELIKKYNNPSKN

-1078 IEDVLELILEK
+1078 IEDVLDLILEK

>member
-1 MTKIKNGIKKDEDTH
+1 MTKIKNGIKKDEDSQ
-16 NLFNIVMNKLENYR
+16 NLFNIVMNKLENYK
-30 EIAENTIKHIHN
+30 EISENTIKHIHN

-76 GNITKTT
+76 SNITKTT

-160 TSLEENKNTI
+160 TTSEENKNTI
-170 INNLVEC
+170 INNLIEC
-177 LDVSSEFEEFKM
+177 LDISSEFDEFKM

-204 KMIIYGILDDIY
+204 KMVIYGILDDIY
-216 VTMINNK
+216 LTMINNK
-223 FIQSKIDLLIKNDN
+223 FIQDKIELLIKNDN
-237 KIIDDNKLKSFT
+237 NIIDDNKLKSFT

-491 CKVIFKM
+491 CKLIYKM
-498 FNSMHKSDI
+498 FNSMHKTDI
-507 LSYVNNVNEYINN
+507 LAYVNNVNEYINN
-520 RNMSLSAIE
+520 RNMSLPAIE

-544 IETCKKDDKID
+544 IETCKKDDTID
-555 ELKKIFVDYLS
+555 ELKKLFVDHLS
-566 VSNKYNIPKNEL
+566 GSNKYNIPKNEV

-859 NVYELPIQITIDDIK
+859 NVYELPVQITIDDIK

-947 AWNLTNTSVQN
+947 AWNLTSESVQN
-958 ELIKTYNNPSKN
+958 ELIKKYNNPSKN

-1078 IEDVLELILEK
+1078 IEDVLDLILEK